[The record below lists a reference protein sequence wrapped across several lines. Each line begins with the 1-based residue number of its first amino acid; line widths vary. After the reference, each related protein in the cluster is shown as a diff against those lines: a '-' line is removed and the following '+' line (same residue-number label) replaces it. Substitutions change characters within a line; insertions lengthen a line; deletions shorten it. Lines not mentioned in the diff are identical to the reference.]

1 VTVRLPHGIA
11 ASPRLQVVGDYYD
24 SASRSGRRRFGSY
37 AVANLRL
44 QSVLYEREGRSLL
57 GTLDLNNLF
66 DRRYEMPWQFRDP
79 GFNAFLGLELRF

>member
-1 VTVRLPHGIA
+1 VTVRLPLGIV

-24 SASRSGRRRFGSY
+24 STSRGGRRQFGSY
-37 AVANLRL
+37 AVVNLRL
-44 QSVLYEREGRSLL
+44 QGVLLERTGYSLQ

-79 GFNAFLGLELRF
+79 GFNAFLGVELHF